1 MPRTTKPHIE
11 PAHSR
16 RLRQFQISSLNL
28 FLYGLLWI
36 AVLLLAGC
44 ASPLDQL
51 RTATPVASTSAPTAT
66 FKFTATVTPSPV
78 FTATPSPSPLPASS
92 PTATETPLPPLRFA
106 VIGDYGGNGPPER
119 DVAEMVKGWQP
130 EFVITTGDNNYPLGS
145 AETIDLTIGQY
156 YQEFIYPYKGQFGPG
171 ADQNRFFPSLG
182 NHDWMT
188 DQARPYLDYFEL
200 PGNERY
206 YDFVWEPVHFFVL
219 DSDSHEPDGFR
230 ADSAQA
236 TWLKERLANSSEPWK
251 VVYFHHAPY
260 SSGVHGSVTWMR
272 WPFQEWGASVVLSGH
287 DHTYERL
294 SIDGFP
300 YFVNG
305 LGGGSRYNFEN
316 ITDGSQARYNADYG
330 AMLVTASEQE
340 MLFEFYARTG
350 ELIDTFSL
358 RN

>member
-1 MPRTTKPHIE
+1 MPKTTKPHIE
-11 PAHSR
+11 PVHRR
-16 RLRQFQISSLNL
+16 RLQQYQISYPNP

-36 AVLLLAGC
+36 VILLLAGC

-51 RTATPVASTSAPTAT
+51 RTATPTVTTSAPTASL
-66 FKFTATVTPSPV
+66 TATVTPSPV
-78 FTATPSPSPLPASS
+78 FTATFS
-92 PTATETPLPPLRFA
+92 PTPIPTDTPTPTETPLPPLRFA

-119 DVAEMVKGWQP
+119 EVAELVKSWQP
-130 EFVITTGDNNYPLGS
+130 GFIITTGDNNYPLGS
-145 AETIDLTIGQY
+145 ADTIDLTIGQY
-156 YQEFIYPYKGQFGPG
+156 YHDFIYPYEGEFGSG
-171 ADQNRFFPSLG
+171 ADQKRFFPSLG

-230 ADSAQA
+230 TDSLQA

-260 SSGVHGSVTWMR
+260 SSGVHGSVKWMR

-305 LGGGSRYNFEN
+305 LGGASRYDFEN
-316 ITDGSQARYNADYG
+316 IIDGSQARYNGDYG
-330 AMLVTASEQE
+330 AMLVTASEQK

-350 ELIDTFSL
+350 ELIDTFML
-358 RN
+358 QN